1 MLFFSCWCC
10 YSSSV
15 IGVVFS
21 HWCYCSCRVSVLFL
35 ALVLLLKYLVAFV
48 KDKGPFNLNTMTIAL
63 KLVVSYDVLG
73 LKESFREL
81 VLVMHFLKHDNMQQ
95 HMKFFAKD

>member
-1 MLFFSCWCC
+1 
-10 YSSSV
+10 
-15 IGVVFS
+15 
-21 HWCYCSCRVSVLFL
+21 
-35 ALVLLLKYLVAFV
+35 
-48 KDKGPFNLNTMTIAL
+48 MTIAL